1 MRRRTV
7 PGRRQGIS
15 GQAVATGE
23 RIARAAATMMRWQLT
38 CMAITV
44 AGTRRTAQPDIRRLP
59 QPGEQE
65 TIADPP
71 DEEHK
76 RILEWLGL
84 EVPSDFDPAQVRRS
98 KSISPNGSV
107 LRLDRRWQRPD
118 RVK

>member
-1 MRRRTV
+1 V
-7 PGRRQGIS
+7 IS

-38 CMAITV
+38 FMAITV
-44 AGTRRTAQPDIRRLP
+44 AGPRRTAQPLFCWLL
-59 QPGEQE
+59 QPGEHG
-65 TIADPP
+65 TIADPS

-98 KSISPNGSV
+98 KSISP
-107 LRLDRRWQRPD
+107 L
-118 RVK
+118 